1 MTDLEA
7 RYGRT
12 RARTQR
18 EKTLG
23 WSVGLGILLIA
34 VAWVWW
40 VGTDPASTQLQS
52 RTIGYVIEDDSTVAV
67 TFEVSVDAGTPVRCA
82 VEALNTAYGVVGWV
96 ELDLPPAGDRGP
108 VPTPREQ
115 DRVELG
121 AGQQGDGAGDAARP
135 PGHGRR
141 PCASGSHA
149 AG

>member
-96 ELDLPPAGDRGP
+96 ELDLPPADAH
-108 VPTPREQ
+108 TSSH
-115 DRVELG
+115 RVDVRTSELATTG
-121 AGQQGDGAGDAARP
+121 LVSECWVTYDGE
-135 PGHGRR
+135 
-141 PCASGSHA
+141 
-149 AG
+149 